1 MGWKTERVREGCF
14 AMISERKFSKSFS
27 SFWNE
32 LLPIAED
39 YVRLINRILIRYCKP
54 TKSELIINRDKRS
67 AINELSFRL
76 FMYSAK
82 GIHLSSNDKHKLSI
96 KVVNYIKRIA
106 PNIQSEILLNNIELN
121 EAELLSDSLA
131 DYFKDG
137 KKDGKT
143 ELLEFWPDFKGCG
156 IIHSCKGDIIDNNKL
171 VEVKA
176 GDRNFRITDIR
187 QILTY
192 LALNSISKQYTI
204 EYIALVNPRRGFSF
218 NTNVE
223 EFIEGCSKRKP
234 IDIFGDII
242 DFISTEIRSI

>member
-1 MGWKTERVREGCF
+1 MGWKTERVREGYF

-39 YVRLINRILIRYCKP
+39 YVRLMNRILIRYCKP
-54 TKSELIINRDKRS
+54 TKSELKINRDKRS
-67 AINELSFRL
+67 VINELSFRL
-76 FMYSAK
+76 FMYSVK

-96 KVVNYIKRIA
+96 KVISYIKRIA
-106 PNIQSEILLNNIELN
+106 PNIQTELTLNKIELN
-121 EAELLSDSLA
+121 EAEFLSHSLA
-131 DYFKDG
+131 DYFKD
-137 KKDGKT
+137 DKT
-143 ELLEFWPDFKGCG
+143 ELLKFWPDFKGCG

-171 VEVKA
+171 IEVKA

-187 QILTY
+187 QIITY

-204 EYIALVNPRRGFSF
+204 KNIALVNPRKGLSF

-223 EFIEGCSKRKP
+223 EFIEGCSKKKP